1 MLGLRGARRARWVSR
16 CEELSAPG
24 MRAGNGGTEL
34 GEPVRGPLA
43 AGVLTG
49 LRALS

>member
-24 MRAGNGGTEL
+24 MRAGNGGAQF
-34 GEPVRGPLA
+34 GDPVGGPPE

-49 LRALS
+49 LCALS